1 MKKLKLLLIVL
12 LIPAGCAQTQKY
24 ETVQQVCLPDTDK
37 AQLMQTAED
46 VLGQMHF
53 AVEKS
58 DAEQGYIRT
67 RPLAGA
73 QFFEFWRSDNV
84 GAYNQAEASLHSIR
98 RTAELDISQ
107 QGEQL
112 CIGCDVKVQRL
123 SLPEQPVAGNTRA
136 YTIFS
141 KSKSGMQVLELNP
154 EQKRQMAWLELGSDA
169 RLSTVILQCIKEQL
183 SSPQKGKAK

>member
-1 MKKLKLLLIVL
+1 MKKVKILLTVL
-12 LIPAGCAQTQKY
+12 LITAGCAQTQKIQ
-24 ETVQQVCLPDTDK
+24 TVQQVCLLDTNK
-37 AQLMQTAED
+37 EQLMQTAQD

-53 AVEKS
+53 AIEKS

-73 QFFEFWRSDNV
+73 QFFEFWRNDNV
-84 GAYNQAEASLHSIR
+84 GAFNEAEANMHSIR
-98 RTAELDISQ
+98 RTAELNISQ

-123 SLPEQPVAGNTRA
+123 SMPEQAVTGSARA

-141 KSKSGMQVLELNP
+141 KSKSSLQTLELNP
-154 EQKRQMAWLELGSDA
+154 EQKRQMAWLDLGDDT
-169 RLSTVILQCIKEQL
+169 RLSTVILQRIEKQL
-183 SSPQKGKAK
+183 KGTAK